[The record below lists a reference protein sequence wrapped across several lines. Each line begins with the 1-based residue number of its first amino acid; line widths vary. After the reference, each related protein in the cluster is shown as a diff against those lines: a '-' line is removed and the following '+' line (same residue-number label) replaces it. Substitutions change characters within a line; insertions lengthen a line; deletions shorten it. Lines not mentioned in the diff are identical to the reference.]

1 MKFNKP
7 KLKFWTVWLLVLTLS
22 LQTDAKIHLSEDGG
36 YSNIVLKISDDL
48 DMNKCSDIIAGLKVR
63 IKTCA
68 SLFSQVLLRSK
79 IRVLG
84 LNSKC
89 FMACFLLASAKIWI
103 NQKSKRTVHRFL
115 LLRTFPVIFFR
126 NFIFNFLLP
135 SHYCYKYAL

>member
-63 IKTCA
+63 IKTVA
-68 SLFSQVLLRSK
+68 VP
-79 IRVLG
+79 V
-84 LNSKC
+84 C
-89 FMACFLLASAKIWI
+89 FPKFCCDP
-103 NQKSKRTVHRFL
+103 RFV
-115 LLRTFPVIFFR
+115 FWV
-126 NFIFNFLLP
+126 
-135 SHYCYKYAL
+135 